1 MNDNLVIGITGN
13 NRVGKDTLCVNFR
26 QIHKRVQRYAFADAL
41 KNDLA
46 GFIRANFKFDIFNC
60 TPEQKELVRPIMI
73 AYGCAKR
80 AVDINYWAKQ
90 VVTNIESD
98 QSYDTYSIIPVITD
112 VRFESEAIF
121 LKKSFGKNFKLIA
134 VNRSDAPEPTE
145 EEKKNY
151 PAVAA
156 LADFTVNWGGNS
168 AEEQLKIARG
178 VWGNVND

>member
-1 MNDNLVIGITGN
+1 MNDNLVLGITGN
-13 NRVGKDTLCVNFR
+13 NRVGKDTLCANLR

-46 GFIRANFKFDIFNC
+46 GFIRTNFKFDIFNC
-60 TPEQKELVRPIMI
+60 TAEQKELVRPIMI

-168 AEEQLKIARG
+168 VEEQLKIARG
-178 VWGNVND
+178 VWGNVNE